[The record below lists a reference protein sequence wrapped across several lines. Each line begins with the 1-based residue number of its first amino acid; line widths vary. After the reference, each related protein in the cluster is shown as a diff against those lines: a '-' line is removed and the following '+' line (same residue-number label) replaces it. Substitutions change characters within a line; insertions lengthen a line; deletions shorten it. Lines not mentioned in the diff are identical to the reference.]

1 MTTDLMALQVGAIAA
16 LVVGHF
22 VAIVRKLASR

>member
-1 MTTDLMALQVGAIAA
+1 MTTDLMALQVGAIAV

-22 VAIVRKLASR
+22 VAIVRKLANR